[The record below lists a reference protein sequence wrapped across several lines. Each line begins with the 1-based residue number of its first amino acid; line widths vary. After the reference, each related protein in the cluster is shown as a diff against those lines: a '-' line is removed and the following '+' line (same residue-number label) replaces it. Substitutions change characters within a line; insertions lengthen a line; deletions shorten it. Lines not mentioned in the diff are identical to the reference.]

1 MRLLRAS
8 LAATLLVIGLVPSIA
23 MAAGTTMST
32 PYPSVVAD
40 PGTTVKFPITVQPD
54 TPERVDLTVTS
65 QPDGWDTRLQGGGST
80 IAAVT
85 TINAS
90 GNTGAESPA
99 PVSGNFAQFTAEVSV
114 PAEAA
119 SGNQQVVLSG
129 TGADG
134 STGQITLDIN
144 VQTGEVGSVSLTT
157 DFPSLTGPT
166 STTFKFSLKLSNDT
180 NQQITFGLET
190 DAPAGWTVTA
200 APATEA
206 NATTAVVDAGSTQSI
221 SVSAKAPADES
232 AGAYKVVVRAV
243 GGPQPVEK
251 ELAVNVT
258 GTFDMSMSTS
268 DQRLNATVT
277 AGGTSTVTLVVTNS
291 GTADIAG
298 VKLSATPPRDW
309 KVTFSPETVDIPA
322 NQDANV
328 TATITAS
335 NSALAG
341 DYVIA
346 MSARSAD
353 NNASDSVSIRTT
365 VETSPIGYI
374 IGIAVLV
381 IVGIGLFFVFQRY
394 GRR

>member
-8 LAATLLVIGLVPSIA
+8 LAAILLLIGLVPAIA
-23 MAAGTTMST
+23 FAAGTQMST

-40 PGTTVKFPITVQPD
+40 PGTTVKFPITVQTD
-54 TPERVDLTVTS
+54 TPQRVDLSVAS
-65 QPDGWDTRLQGGGST
+65 QPDGWSTRLQGGGST
-80 IAAVT
+80 IAAVST
-85 TINAS
+85 V
-90 GNTGAESPA
+90 NTGSYSGTASPA
-99 PVSGNFAQFTAEVSV
+99 PVSGNFAQFTAEVTV
-114 PAEAA
+114 PAESA
-119 SGNQQVVLSG
+119 SGNQQVVLAG
-129 TGADG
+129 TGTDG
-134 STGQITLDIN
+134 SSTQLTLDIN

-221 SVSAKAPADES
+221 SVSAKAPSDES
-232 AGAYKVVVRAV
+232 AGPYKIVVRAV

-258 GTFDMSMSTS
+258 GTYDMSLATS
-268 DQRLNATVT
+268 DQRLNANVN
-277 AGGTSTVTLVVTNS
+277 AGGSATLTLVVTNS

-298 VKLSATPPRDW
+298 VKFTATPPRDW

-322 NQDANV
+322 GQPANV

-335 NSALAG
+335 SQALAG

-346 MSARSAD
+346 ISARSAD